1 MGPLFLLSIL
11 CSERPAS
18 SRVQGGG
25 FFWSYLLMWIS
36 YSLSESIS
44 REQWHQH
51 YRLFCICS
59 PKRYIEIVT
68 PRASGCDPIWKWGL
82 CTCNQDQMRSSR
94 WPLIQYDLCLCR
106 KRQEESHVTWSWR
119 EVDWSSSKSRN
130 SKGCWQPPE
139 VKRCETD
146 SPLEPSRKHSQPTLL
161 AFRTVGEYAS
171 AVLRHPV
178 YGVLNINLSKWIHI
192 WSIMSLWL

>member
-1 MGPLFLLSIL
+1 MGPLSLLSVL
-11 CSERPAS
+11 RSERPAS
-18 SRVQGGG
+18 SHVQGGG

-82 CTCNQDQMRSSR
+82 CTCNQDQMRSSQ

-106 KRQEESHVTWSWR
+106 KRHQNARSL
-119 EVDWSSSKSRN
+119 SSLWYSVMAARAVKQQLQSSDSSPSGLFYVLHTYR
-130 SKGCWQPPE
+130 SIQIWQPYKA
-139 VKRCETD
+139 VRFLA
-146 SPLEPSRKHSQPTLL
+146 PLYRWGNWGLEGLVVCL
-161 AFRTVGEYAS
+161 
-171 AVLRHPV
+171 
-178 YGVLNINLSKWIHI
+178 
-192 WSIMSLWL
+192 